1 MEKIMKNITKTSN
14 IIIDQFHPAYLN
26 SIELNNLIDRLD
38 QLTQKAN
45 NKRCRISLATE
56 DLSTDKAYQRNRSC
70 LSIMRLILEASLW
83 LTQGK
88 HQQYLDHNPY
98 LKPFIDF
105 TASIDQQGLL
115 TLYQC
120 LTNQDNTNLT
130 AAENPSKDQIKQL
143 QSQITQSI
151 RNYISF
157 MQQPAQ
163 QAAIK
168 AYWRSEKDNYHSATS
183 YIDHLFERHAKLLL
197 IRLDF
202 GYSNEVKPYLT
213 YQGVNKHRQQIINYI
228 EQHYP
233 ALLGY
238 LWKLEYTPEKSYHL
252 HLLLIFNGNQLKADI
267 LIARNIGNHWA
278 TEIIQ
283 DNGVY
288 YNANQH
294 KKQYAYEVIGNI
306 PRKALQTRENLKEK
320 LISYLVKLDPY
331 IKAHIPAGK
340 RVFGRGE
347 IKAQ

>member
-1 MEKIMKNITKTSN
+1 MEKIMKNITKTDK
-14 IIIDQFHPAYLN
+14 IINAAHPHPAYLQ
-26 SIELNNLIDRLD
+26 SIELNNLIDRLN
-38 QLTQKAN
+38 QLTQQPN

-88 HQQYLDHNPY
+88 YQQYLDHNPY

-105 TASIDQQGLL
+105 TASIDHQRLL

-120 LTNQDNTNLT
+120 LTNQDNTKLT
-130 AAENPSKDQIKQL
+130 AAENPSKEI
-143 QSQITQSI
+143 QSHITQAI

-168 AYWRSEKDNYHSATS
+168 AYWRSEKDNYLSATS

-197 IRLDF
+197 VRVDF
-202 GYSNEVKPYLT
+202 GYSNQVKAYLT
-213 YQGVNKHRQQIINYI
+213 YQGVNKHRQQIINHI

-233 ALLGY
+233 AFLGY

-252 HLLLIFNGNQLKADI
+252 HTLLIFNGNRLRGDI

-294 KKQYAYEVIGNI
+294 KNQYAYELIGNI
-306 PRKALQTRENLKEK
+306 PRKDLQTREHLKEK
-320 LISYLVKLDPY
+320 LISYLLKLDPY